1 MYLKRALTLNVMA
14 LIFALG
20 FLNDRAEAAT
30 IAAND
35 WWLQTDSLGGLR
47 QSTVN
52 DQMFYA
58 VSQSNVWNPGDTYV
72 APTGYRLATTA
83 EGLAAVGGSGLPE
96 FTYYYQGGWSGYLW
110 EGLAR
115 YYFRFSDS
123 NVTLKAKHAGNHD
136 SAPLFTTGDVNNFA
150 GMVLIAE
157 AATVPVPAALPL
169 LMLALGGL
177 GFAARRRKAA

>member
-1 MYLKRALTLNVMA
+1 MYLKRALMLHIVA
-14 LIFALG
+14 VVFAMGLSIG
-20 FLNDRAEAAT
+20 RAEAAT

-35 WWLQTDSLGGLR
+35 WWLQSDSLGGLR

-58 VSQSNVWNPGDTYV
+58 VSQSNVWNPGDTYE

-83 EGLAAVGGSGLPE
+83 EGLAAVGAPGLAE
-96 FTYYYQGGWSGYLW
+96 YTYYNQGGWSGYVW

-123 NVTLKAKHAGNHD
+123 NVTFRAKHAGNHD
-136 SAPLFTTGDVNNFA
+136 NASLFNTGAVTNFA
-150 GMVLIAE
+150 GMVLIVDTS
-157 AATVPVPAALPL
+157 TVPVPAALPL
-169 LMLALGGL
+169 LLLGLGGL